1 MALEKTPESPW
12 RGLFETVR
20 GALRNRRDA
29 RGIVGSI
36 NWLRQGMAERGANPN
51 VVRNIIYRDKGK
63 LADKRVLF
71 SLLNE
76 LWESAGHP
84 PLEAPEIER
93 LLSAPPKRDEVSQLL
108 CPDKRRIYETFVGA
122 LRAGRYP
129 KLLITGR
136 PGSGKTSLGDHLQEG
151 LQKGLQ
157 EGLEGAPDT
166 PSTLQIVRQE
176 FSALNLADA
185 LLRLSLALG
194 GSPQAFA
201 AKLAKVGVAGA
212 YSVQA
217 DAQAGVA
224 RVVLEQLRNHPDPVV
239 LLLHVSQSS
248 GGAQSGRL
256 GDVPLR
262 LNTPEVPRVGLTEWL
277 WHTLLE
283 PLGHLNQVALLLSMA
298 ELPASLAGQTEVFE
312 GPHKL
317 NPPTTA
323 EARRFI
329 RAKAPQLPPEQQE
342 KLLGQAK
349 GSFENLRTLTLLAEA
364 RDPHGDSQ
372 GDGWGEDCG
381 DSRGES
387 RSEGQSNAHGGERLA
402 ERMAERPTEQLGQLV
417 TGGSSRVRDF
427 LEVLAALSLSE
438 FPAVDQRALETLR
451 HTEPRSLSP
460 LELAFLD
467 PVPGEPGCWRPFS
480 RQFSQVS
487 SDQLKAADPERF
499 RSLSRAA
506 GRLYAAEAHA
516 APRSDAA
523 VRYAHYLFAARAW
536 PELTLWTEH
545 APVPQP
551 LLQRLWRAAQAE
563 LTSRAD
569 EPLFNAVAL
578 RVASYYL
585 RLGSPEHP
593 GALSALE
600 VLAASSRPE
609 LRSWALVK
617 RAESALQ
624 EGRFGEAETLLNSWR
639 EVGGTGLATEVAL
652 LRANLARWHSHL
664 SDAAG
669 HAQSSIDA
677 LASAAESTPENIA
690 ESTLESTFKNIGEN
704 TGENTLE
711 TIAANA
717 PEHTEG
723 LEPAGIAGI
732 GVDPILAVRVRL
744 WAGIVAKDRGEWT
757 EALNHFR
764 AAQTSDELF
773 LARLRFQEANVLQ
786 SLGRLGEAYT
796 ALSDAVNWSTQGEAP
811 AFERARYGAR
821 HGTLARRRGEFR
833 AARADFAAAETVLA
847 ATDLE
852 PSSLRLSFE
861 RAKVRD
867 EGALNLLAEG
877 RADDA
882 ISALQ
887 ESQETFTAYGRR
899 YDVDSSFRVLRSR
912 LRLAAAYGCRALAQ
926 RYGLLVG
933 PYPDEPVSPDLQR
946 ARQLITGVLGALAA
960 EPGRYAGLVTTARF
974 SAGLLLLPA
983 QAVLQAEAALADARY
998 PYGLGLTGA
1007 FYAGA
1012 LLRSGN
1018 PAPARAAV
1026 SEAERNLQNTANGV
1040 TDDYALYA
1048 YLALVD
1054 ATALLYLGK
1063 LPEAHERIFEALQN
1077 AQLEAYHDPLLR
1089 HFGEAA
1095 EHLGVQLSA
1104 EALGVG
1110 DAPLPSTLRPADA
1123 LALRWRQRRAQPARP
1138 GHPGLEHLGPEHL
1151 RSTG

>member
-1 MALEKTPESPW
+1 MALENTSESPW

-20 GALRNRRDA
+20 RALHNRRDA
-29 RGIVGSI
+29 RGVVGSI

-71 SLLNE
+71 SLLSE

-93 LLSAPPKRDEVSQLL
+93 LLNAPPKREEVSQLL
-108 CPDKRRIYETFVGA
+108 CPDKHRIYETFVGA

-136 PGSGKTSLGDHLQEG
+136 PGSGKTSFGDYLQEG
-151 LQKGLQ
+151 LQKGL
-157 EGLEGAPDT
+157 GGVPAIRP
-166 PSTLQIVRQE
+166 TLQVVRQE

-224 RVVLEQLRNHPDPVV
+224 RVVLEQLRNHQGPVV

-248 GGAQSGRL
+248 ESAQSGKL

-364 RDPHGDSQ
+364 RDPHGNGQGEDW
-372 GDGWGEDCG
+372 GDGWGEG
-381 DSRGES
+381 R
-387 RSEGQSNAHGGERLA
+387 REGQSNAHVGERPT
-402 ERMAERPTEQLGQLV
+402 ERPTEQLGQLV

-427 LEVLAALSLSE
+427 LEVLAVLSLPE
-438 FPAVDQRALETLR
+438 FPAVDQWALETLR
-451 HTEPRSLSP
+451 QTEPRSLSP

-467 PVPGEPGCWRPFS
+467 AVPGEPGCWRPFS
-480 RQFSQVS
+480 RQFSQMLR
-487 SDQLKAADPERF
+487 DQLKAADPERF

-506 GRLYAAEAHA
+506 GRLYEAEAHA
-516 APRSDAA
+516 APRSASAA
-523 VRYAHYLFAARAW
+523 RYAYYLFAARAW
-536 PELTLWTEH
+536 PELIFWTEH

-551 LLQRLWRAAQAE
+551 LLQQLWRAAQAE

-624 EGRFGEAETLLNSWR
+624 EGHFGEAETLLDSWR

-677 LASAAESTPENIA
+677 LASAAESTFENTPK
-690 ESTLESTFKNIGEN
+690 STLESTFKNTGENTFKN

-711 TIAANA
+711 NIAANA

-723 LEPAGIAGI
+723 LEPAGIAGT

-744 WAGIVAKDRGEWT
+744 WAGLVAKDRGEWP
-757 EALNHFR
+757 EALTHFR
-764 AAQTSDELF
+764 AAQTSDDLF
-773 LARLRFQEANVLQ
+773 LARLRFQEADVLYSQ
-786 SLGRLGEAYT
+786 GRLGEAYA
-796 ALSDAVNWSTQGEAP
+796 ALSDAVNWSAQGEAP

-821 HGTLARRRGEFR
+821 RGTLARRRGEFR

-882 ISALQ
+882 IYALQ

-912 LRLAAAYGCRALAQ
+912 LRLAAAYGYRALAQ
-926 RYGLLVG
+926 RYGPIVG

-960 EPGRYAGLVTTARF
+960 EPGRYVGLVTIARF

-1026 SEAERNLQNTANGV
+1026 SEAQRNLQNTANGV

-1054 ATALLYLGK
+1054 ATALLHLGK
-1063 LPEAHERIFEALQN
+1063 LQEAHERIFQALQN

-1095 EHLGVQLSA
+1095 EHLDVQLSA

-1123 LALRWRQRRAQPARP
+1123 LALRWRQRRAQPAGP
-1138 GHPGLEHLGPEHL
+1138 KPLSSLG
-1151 RSTG
+1151 